1 MDELL
6 VHDILRTTAARVPG
20 RIAVSYRGT
29 QLTYGEQLELVER
42 LVGVLAGRSV
52 GRGDR
57 VAWWADTNL
66 HAGTLYYAL
75 AHLGAI
81 FVPLN
86 PRFSDQEC
94 QAVLDIVEPSFVVC
108 DEHHPGDVELSELLA
123 QTPPSVVDLEPVH
136 EHDPDVIFFTSG
148 TTGQPK
154 GVVLSH
160 RANRLRTQAT
170 AESKGVVMTMFPQFH
185 WGGWSFCH
193 NAWYGGD
200 EYALVDGGNTT
211 AILETMDRRRVTS
224 FYGIP
229 AVWRRIFEAD
239 RSGYDLAALREAN
252 TGTSATP
259 VELLETIAKT
269 FPGTSTW
276 IGYGAT
282 EAGGLCRLG
291 PEDLFRKP
299 GSVGLPSAG
308 MHVRIVDG
316 ELWVR
321 SPQAFSGYFRN
332 PEATAAAVVDGW
344 YRTGDLVERDEE
356 GYVWVVGRVKD
367 MIRTGGETV
376 APAEVDVVLQRHQA
390 VVDAAV
396 AGVPDVDWGEVV
408 TAFVVLRPGDTL
420 DLEALRRHCGDS
432 LAGYK
437 HPRRL
442 VVVDAIPRTG
452 PTGQVQRRLLVEIAL
467 EQETG
472 NG

>member
-6 VHDILRTTAARVPG
+6 LHDILRTTARRSPN
-20 RIAVSYRGT
+20 RTAVSYRDAS
-29 QLTYGEQLELVER
+29 LTYGELLEDVER
-42 LVGVLAGRSV
+42 LAAVLAGR
-52 GRGDR
+52 GIRRGDR
-57 VAWWADTNL
+57 VAWWGDTNL

-75 AHLGAI
+75 AHLGAV

-86 PRFSDQEC
+86 PRFRDEEC
-94 QAVLDIVEPSFVVC
+94 RTVLDIVDPALVVC
-108 DEHHPGDVELSELLA
+108 DESHAGEVTLTQLLEER
-123 QTPPSVVDLEPVH
+123 PPSVVDTQEVR
-136 EHDPDVIFFTSG
+136 ETDPDVIFFTSG
-148 TTGQPK
+148 TTGHPK

-160 RANRLRTQAT
+160 RANRLRTQSSAETSAT
-170 AESKGVVMTMFPQFH
+170 VMTMFPQFH

-193 NAWYGGD
+193 NAWYGGHH
-200 EYALVDGGNTT
+200 YALVDGGNTT
-211 AILETMDRRRVTS
+211 ALLETMDRRRVTS

-239 RSGYDLAALREAN
+239 RSGYDLTALQEAN

-259 VELLETIAKT
+259 TELLETIAKT

-308 MHVRIVDG
+308 MHVRLVDG

-321 SPQAFSGYFRN
+321 SPQAFSGYFQN

-344 YRTGDLVERDEE
+344 YRTGDLVERDDE

-376 APAEVDVVLQRHQA
+376 APAEVDVVLQRHPGIA
-390 VVDAAV
+390 DAAV
-396 AGVPDVDWGEVV
+396 AGVPDIDWGEVV
-408 TAFVVLRPGDTL
+408 TAFVVLRPGASIDI
-420 DLEALRRHCGDS
+420 DSLRAHCGDR
-432 LAGYK
+432 LAAYK

-442 VVVDAIPRTG
+442 LVVDGIPRTG
-452 PTGQVQRRLLVEIAL
+452 PTGQVQRRLLVEMAM
-467 EQETG
+467 ERAGE
-472 NG
+472 